1 MNTCVNL
8 EELKKFK
15 RVFKRNEIMVLKFG
29 LKNLLQFTIFQN
41 FSDICS
47 VIFLFNEVI
56 NF

>member
-41 FSDICS
+41 LSDICS
-47 VIFLFNEVI
+47 VIF
-56 NF
+56 